1 MHFSPTVTT
10 RASQPSDG
18 DLLEEKAIPEV
29 GRSNEWVS
37 PHLTPHSLPG
47 MLRWR
52 KVAFLLPELRVVLTL
67 GITAWTRLIRVLQS
81 QQKGRGMGSC
91 CSERS

>member
-1 MHFSPTVTT
+1 MHFFPTVTT

-52 KVAFLLPELRVVLTL
+52 KVTFLLGAFLSSVWSLPWESQL
-67 GITAWTRLIRVLQS
+67 GPA
-81 QQKGRGMGSC
+81 
-91 CSERS
+91 